1 MDNINKEIS
10 EEIQIN
16 SSKNCTQ
23 EKDKIISNIS
33 NNLNSINP
41 QFITKGRK
49 TVINSSNINL
59 LSPKKENPT
68 ISQRMSL
75 LRKHDKDIKMNFT
88 NTELFSF
95 GKPNINSSKKLKKR
109 KNDASNNIKY
119 KQLIKRISSQL
130 KKRVKLPTCKII
142 KIYKSYRELIFRI
155 AEGIKRTSKNINKN
169 NINFQKEREKFGIS
183 LISKEKINNS
193 KNSISNSKRR
203 KEKEDNINLLIN
215 IDDTL
220 EDVNFMNNFENFL
233 LTNDIMISID
243 TKLPSFNNENNKYL
257 LSNLDFWIKY
267 IKYLCLKYKTEL
279 NFYNFTNLIELFYI
293 WIDNNKSDSNIFNK
307 LIIQQIELLFD
318 KDKI

>member
-75 LRKHDKDIKMNFT
+75 LRKYDKDIKMNFT
-88 NTELFSF
+88 NIELFSF

-109 KNDASNNIKY
+109 KNDESNNIKY

-142 KIYKSYRELIFRI
+142 KIYKS
-155 AEGIKRTSKNINKN
+155 
-169 NINFQKEREKFGIS
+169 
-183 LISKEKINNS
+183 
-193 KNSISNSKRR
+193 
-203 KEKEDNINLLIN
+203 
-215 IDDTL
+215 
-220 EDVNFMNNFENFL
+220 
-233 LTNDIMISID
+233 
-243 TKLPSFNNENNKYL
+243 
-257 LSNLDFWIKY
+257 
-267 IKYLCLKYKTEL
+267 
-279 NFYNFTNLIELFYI
+279 
-293 WIDNNKSDSNIFNK
+293 
-307 LIIQQIELLFD
+307 
-318 KDKI
+318 